1 MGTGVLINIIS
12 CFPYRYRVR
21 MIDARCSCFPPGKEH
36 PTTSPPEDEPG
47 PQLLRRHA
55 WSEGEQIED
64 LENMEQVLTDRDA
77 LANAFTWGTT
87 TQRYGSR
94 ALHCVVKSHNAEYS
108 TCGLILSLWT
118 LPMQGI

>member
-1 MGTGVLINIIS
+1 MIN
-12 CFPYRYRVR
+12 
-21 MIDARCSCFPPGKEH
+21 ARCSCFPPGKEH
-36 PTTSPPEDEPG
+36 PTTSPPEDEPE

-64 LENMEQVLTDRDA
+64 LENTEQLLTDRDA

-87 TQRYGSR
+87 TQRYCSR

-108 TCGLILSLWT
+108 TRGLIFSLWT